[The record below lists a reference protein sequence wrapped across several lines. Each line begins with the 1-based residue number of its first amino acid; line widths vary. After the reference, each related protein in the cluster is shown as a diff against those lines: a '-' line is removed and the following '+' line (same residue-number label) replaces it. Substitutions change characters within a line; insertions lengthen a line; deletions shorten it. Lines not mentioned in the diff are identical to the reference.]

1 MVVDALRHPQS
12 ECARQAD
19 LADPTSL
26 PAALV
31 GINAVVDCATAR
43 PEESTQKVDWQGK
56 VSLIQCA
63 QVSLSPPSLFLQILI
78 FRAGQQG
85 MPFIAHGVGAGERV
99 SLGSADELHI
109 KQSMHGDEVGA

>member
-1 MVVDALRHPQS
+1 MMGHACWVLMTIVVASSVSLPS
-12 ECARQAD
+12 YAREACLQAD

-43 PEESTQKVDWQGK
+43 PEESTSKVDWQGK

-63 QVSLSPPSLFLQILI
+63 QVSFHQ
-78 FRAGQQG
+78 
-85 MPFIAHGVGAGERV
+85 
-99 SLGSADELHI
+99 
-109 KQSMHGDEVGA
+109 

>member
-1 MVVDALRHPQS
+1 MPSLRKPDS
-12 ECARQAD
+12 GCVRQAD

-31 GINAVVDCATAR
+31 GINAIVDCATAR

-63 QVSLSPPSLFLQILI
+63 QVSLLP
-78 FRAGQQG
+78 
-85 MPFIAHGVGAGERV
+85 
-99 SLGSADELHI
+99 
-109 KQSMHGDEVGA
+109 